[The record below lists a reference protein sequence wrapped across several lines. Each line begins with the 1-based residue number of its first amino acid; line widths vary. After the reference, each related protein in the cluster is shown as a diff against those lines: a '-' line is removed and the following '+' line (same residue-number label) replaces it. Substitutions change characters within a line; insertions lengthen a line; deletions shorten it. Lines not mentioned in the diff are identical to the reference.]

1 LSDSSGK
8 YILHNK
14 VPYDTILIERKY
26 KLNTQFKK
34 GLLDLCVL
42 AIIEKKETYGYEIV
56 NLIAET
62 IEISE
67 GTIYPLL
74 KRLTDQGYCLT
85 RLAESKQG
93 GARKYY
99 KLTGLGKKQLETL
112 RSQWQSLSNKV
123 GKLL

>member
-1 LSDSSGK
+1 M
-8 YILHNK
+8 
-14 VPYDTILIERKY
+14 
-26 KLNTQFKK
+26 NTQFKK

-42 AIIEKKETYGYEIV
+42 AIIDKKETYGYEIV

-85 RLAESKQG
+85 RLVESKQG

-99 KLTGLGKKQLETL
+99 KLSPQGKKHLDNL
-112 RSQWQSLSNKV
+112 RDEWQSLSSKINE
-123 GKLL
+123 LL

>member
-1 LSDSSGK
+1 M
-8 YILHNK
+8 
-14 VPYDTILIERKY
+14 
-26 KLNTQFKK
+26 NTQFKK

-42 AIIEKKETYGYEIV
+42 AIIDKKETYGYEIV

-85 RLAESKQG
+85 RLVESKQG

-99 KLTGLGKKQLETL
+99 KLSSQGKKHLDSL
-112 RSQWQSLSNKV
+112 RDEWQSLSCKINE
-123 GKLL
+123 LL

>member
-1 LSDSSGK
+1 M
-8 YILHNK
+8 
-14 VPYDTILIERKY
+14 
-26 KLNTQFKK
+26 NTQFKK
-34 GLLDLCVL
+34 GILDLCVL

-62 IEISE
+62 VEISE

-85 RLAESKQG
+85 RLVESKQG

-99 KLTGLGKKQLETL
+99 KLSNLGKKHLDTL
-112 RSQWQSLSNKV
+112 RIEWLSLSDKIE
-123 GKLL
+123 KLL

>member
-1 LSDSSGK
+1 ML
-8 YILHNK
+8 Y
-14 VPYDTILIERKY
+14 ERNDI
-26 KLNTQFKK
+26 LNTQFKK

-42 AIIEKKETYGYEIV
+42 AIIDKKETYGYEIV

-85 RLAESKQG
+85 RLVESKQG

-99 KLTGLGKKQLETL
+99 KLSAQGKKHLNNL
-112 RSQWQSLSNKV
+112 RHEWQSLSSKMNEI
-123 GKLL
+123 L

>member
-1 LSDSSGK
+1 
-8 YILHNK
+8 LHNK
-14 VPYDTILIERKY
+14 VPYDTILIERKD

-93 GARKYY
+93 GVRKYY

>member
-1 LSDSSGK
+1 ML
-8 YILHNK
+8 Y
-14 VPYDTILIERKY
+14 ERNDI
-26 KLNTQFKK
+26 LNTQFKK

-42 AIIEKKETYGYEIV
+42 AIIDKKETYGYEIV

-74 KRLTDQGYCLT
+74 KRLTDQDYCLT
-85 RLAESKQG
+85 RLVESKQG

-99 KLTGLGKKQLETL
+99 KLSAQGKKHLNNL
-112 RSQWQSLSNKV
+112 RHEWQSLSSKINEI
-123 GKLL
+123 L